1 MEKINVLLIHPSV
14 LFCKEMDTFL
24 TNILSKGHVTSVTT
38 IEKGIETIQTASINV
53 ILLDVKMLMKEE
65 KSPVERLLETKSLPI
80 IMLADHCLNQTAKT
94 IQAMTNGAVDFIRL
108 NQNDSTAWEQQKE
121 QMCTKIEHAALAKL
135 VRSES
140 EKERKIPPQNIETNN
155 INNREMVPSHP
166 KFAQTIIAIGAS
178 TGGPRALQQI
188 LQSIPSDFST
198 PILIVQHMP
207 SGFTSSLSKRL
218 DNISHITVQEA
229 KHGDIIEQ
237 GKAYIAPGNFHMKV
251 KKQGKQMVIETT
263 KEDTQLG
270 HRPSINVLFDSLASL
285 DSVHKIAVVLTGM
298 GKDGAEGIIQIK
310 ESQPSAVILAESKD
324 TAIINGMPNAA
335 IQTNYVTE
343 VLRLEHI
350 VKALVDYTTKRGR

>member
-1 MEKINVLLIHPSV
+1 
-14 LFCKEMDTFL
+14 
-24 TNILSKGHVTSVTT
+24 
-38 IEKGIETIQTASINV
+38 
-53 ILLDVKMLMKEE
+53 
-65 KSPVERLLETKSLPI
+65 
-80 IMLADHCLNQTAKT
+80 
-94 IQAMTNGAVDFIRL
+94 
-108 NQNDSTAWEQQKE
+108 
-121 QMCTKIEHAALAKL
+121 
-135 VRSES
+135 
-140 EKERKIPPQNIETNN
+140 
-155 INNREMVPSHP
+155 
-166 KFAQTIIAIGAS
+166 
-178 TGGPRALQQI
+178 
-188 LQSIPSDFST
+188 PSDFST

-263 KEDTQLG
+263 KDDTQLG

-324 TAIINGMPNAA
+324 TAIING
-335 IQTNYVTE
+335 
-343 VLRLEHI
+343 
-350 VKALVDYTTKRGR
+350 